1 MTGTVT
7 VGWLDGGRTEGEFTL
22 HLVAL
27 VLHDRRSNHRIGN
40 VARVCGAYIDSGR
53 CDLVRD
59 FLAGNDE
66 WLFMVDSD
74 MLFDADSLDRLL
86 DAADPVERPVMAGL
100 YFSGGR
106 QGGPLLPLVYRLGD
120 DGHTHIVWDYPR
132 DQVIPIDAT
141 GGGFILWHR
150 SVLEA
155 VGEEYASLPDG
166 SKNPLPWFCDVQRG
180 GVAYGEDIEGCLRA
194 RRLGFPIHMHTGVKA
209 LHKKPAYLSE
219 AFYDQLRSQQEAGG

>member
-7 VGWLDGGRTEGEFTL
+7 LGWLDGGHTEGEFTL

-27 VLHDRRSNHRIGN
+27 VLHDRRTNSRIGN
-40 VARVCGAYIDSGR
+40 VVRVCGAYIDSGR

-59 FLAGNDE
+59 FLEGDDE
-66 WLFMVDSD
+66 WLFMLDSD

-86 DAADPVERPVMAGL
+86 ASADPVERPVMAGL

-106 QGGPLLPLVYRLGD
+106 QGGALLPLVYRLGE
-120 DGHTHIVWDYPR
+120 DGHTHIWWDYPR
-132 DQVIPIDAT
+132 DQVIPIDGT

-155 VGEEYASLPDG
+155 MGEAHASLVDG
-166 SKNPLPWFCDVQRG
+166 SKNPLPWFCDEQRD
-180 GVAYGEDIEGCLRA
+180 GVSYGEDIVGCLRA
-194 RRLGFPIHMHTGVKA
+194 RNLGFGVFMDTSVKA
-209 LHKKPAYLSE
+209 AHKKPAYLTE
-219 AFYDQLRSQQEAGG
+219 AFYDQLRKEQP